1 MKEMIK
7 RLRFLYLRHVKWR
20 KYTIGKN
27 LFAGMRV
34 YLWAKNELII
44 GDNFYIGKDS
54 QIETDCIIGDNVI
67 FANKVA
73 IVGRYDHHF
82 QKLGVPIRMAP
93 RIMDEHYDWKGLE
106 SKTVIEDDVWVG
118 YGSIIMGGVKIGK
131 GCIIA
136 AGSVVT
142 KDTEPYF
149 IYGGSPAKKIKPRF
163 ENDEDLQQHLKLEK
177 DFLLKHSTYVG
188 VKGIDV

>member
-1 MKEMIK
+1 MKEIIK
-7 RLRFLYLRHVKWR
+7 NIRIYFLKNLMWR

-27 LFAGMRV
+27 LFVGRRV
-34 YLWAKNELII
+34 YLWARNEIVI

-54 QIETDCIIGDNVI
+54 QIETDCLIGDNVI

-93 RIMDEHYDWKGLE
+93 RIMDAHYDWKGLH

-118 YGSIIMGGVKIGK
+118 YGSIVMGGITLRK
-131 GCIIA
+131 GSIIA

-149 IYGGSPAKKIKPRF
+149 IYGGNPARKIKPRF
-163 ENDEDLQQHLKLEK
+163 ENENDLQKHVELEK
-177 DFLLKHSTYVG
+177 DFLSKNRDYVG
-188 VKGIDV
+188 VKGVDN

>member
-1 MKEMIK
+1 MKGLVK
-7 RLRFLYLRHVKWR
+7 RLRFWYLKHLKWR
-20 KYTIGKN
+20 RYSIGKN
-27 LFAGMRV
+27 LYAGLRV
-34 YLWAKNELII
+34 YLWAREKLVI

-93 RIMDEHYDWKGLE
+93 RIMDEHYDWKGLNQL
-106 SKTVIEDDVWVG
+106 TIIEDDVWVG
-118 YGSIIMGGVKIGK
+118 YGSIIMGGVKISK

-136 AGSVVT
+136 AGSLVT
-142 KDTEPYF
+142 KDTEPYY
-149 IYGGSPAKKIKPRF
+149 IYGGNPAKKLNPRF
-163 ENDEDLQQHLKLEK
+163 ESQADLEQHLKIEK
-177 DFLLKHSTYVG
+177 DFLVKHSNYSG
-188 VKGIDV
+188 VKSLDV